1 MSQEA
6 VTEIDTDVFSRR
18 IGPYFTWLESRIESG
33 WQQSDDIQK
42 DLLKEVKYLATTM
55 RARFILGVS
64 REDFTKEVHRA
75 VELFELASEAFPGES
90 DEVESKLKHFCKG
103 VQEELGAQFIPAEY
117 RIEVPR
123 PIKPLD
129 PHPFPTPDPMPMPE
143 PDEPGEPEEP
153 DEEKISQKI
162 EPVKAKVAV
171 KKPVVQAPKIEIK
184 QAVEAP
190 KVEIKKE
197 VKIAK
202 PKAKKVETPKIKQEI
217 KSAPVKKAEPK
228 AKAGKPR
235 KSRKSFFL
243 VRWVKGFIWGSE

>member
-6 VTEIDTDVFSRR
+6 ITEIDTDVFSRR

-117 RIEVPR
+117 RTESPR

-162 EPVKAKVAV
+162 EPIKAKVAV

-184 QAVEAP
+184 KVEVP
-190 KVEIKKE
+190 KVEVKKVE

-202 PKAKKVETPKIKQEI
+202 PKKVEIPK
-217 KSAPVKKAEPK
+217 VKEVKAEVSKTEPK
-228 AKAGKPR
+228 AKTGKPR
-235 KSRKSFFL
+235 KSKKSFFL

>member
-64 REDFTKEVHRA
+64 REDFTREIQRA
-75 VELFELASEAFPGES
+75 VELFELASEAFPAES

-103 VQEELGAQFIPAEY
+103 VQEELGAQFIPAGY
-117 RIEVPR
+117 RTES

-129 PHPFPTPDPMPMPE
+129 PHPFPSPEPMPMPE
-143 PDEPGEPEEP
+143 PDGPGEPEEP
-153 DEEKISQKI
+153 DEEKISQRI
-162 EPVKAKVAV
+162 EPVKAKVTV
-171 KKPVVQAPKIEIK
+171 KKPVVQAPKLEIK
-184 QAVEAP
+184 PAVEAS

-197 VKIAK
+197 VKLAK
-202 PKAKKVETPKIKQEI
+202 PKKVEIQKIKQEV
-217 KSAPVKKAEPK
+217 KVEPVKKTNSAT
-228 AKAGKPR
+228 KPR
-235 KSRKSFFL
+235 KSKKSFFL
-243 VRWVKGFIWGSE
+243 TRWVKEFIWGSE

>member
-117 RIEVPR
+117 RTEVPR

-190 KVEIKKE
+190 KIEIKKAI
-197 VKIAK
+197 KIAK
-202 PKAKKVETPKIKQEI
+202 PKAKKVEAPKIKQEV
-217 KSAPVKKAEPK
+217 KAAPVKKVELK